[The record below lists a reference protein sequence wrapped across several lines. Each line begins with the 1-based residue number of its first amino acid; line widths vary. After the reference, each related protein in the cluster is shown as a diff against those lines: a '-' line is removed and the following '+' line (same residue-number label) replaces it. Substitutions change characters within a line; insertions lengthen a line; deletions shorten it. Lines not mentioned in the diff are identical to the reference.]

1 MWYTI
6 LILLALDIGG
16 LLLVYVLLRDRVRRA
31 TTANAQISEIRD
43 EMSRLVVDL
52 NQTTD
57 RNIALIEDR
66 IASLNELLSAADKK
80 IGLLHR
86 EIEKHDVGTQVYSR
100 LVEGRPMRGPPSGQE
115 LPRAHAQAAGA
126 GQGAQAPGVAAQE
139 PRGGQEPQG
148 AGGAALARGQEPQ
161 RGKGAAQLPPLSVEL
176 SDMSHRPGPAGTPG
190 TQGGQEPQGAP
201 DLQQRVLMLHRAGFA
216 ASLIAS
222 RVGAP
227 LGEIELIISLEQRK
241 GRA

>member
-6 LILLALDIGG
+6 LIMLVVDLGG

-31 TTANAQISEIRD
+31 TTANAQIAEIRD

-80 IGLLHR
+80 IGLLSR
-86 EIEKHDVGTQVYSR
+86 EIEKHDLGTRMYSR
-100 LVEGRPMRGPPSGQE
+100 LAGGQPS
-115 LPRAHAQAAGA
+115 RAAGA
-126 GQGAQAPGVAAQE
+126 AAPRVAEPVGAPIMVPAE
-139 PRGGQEPQG
+139 PSRTR
-148 AGGAALARGQEPQ
+148 GAAERAVPAVEIAAD
-161 RGKGAAQLPPLSVEL
+161 GKPPLSVEL
-176 SDMSHRPGPAGTPG
+176 S
-190 TQGGQEPQGAP
+190 EKP
-201 DLQQRVLMLHRAGFA
+201 DLHQRVMMLQRAGFA
-216 ASLIAS
+216 PPLIAS

-227 LGEIELIISLEQRK
+227 LGEVELIISLERRK
-241 GRA
+241 GQA

>member
-100 LVEGRPMRGPPSGQE
+100 LVEGRPMRGPLSGQTP
-115 LPRAHAQAAGA
+115 LRPQAAGA
-126 GQGAQAPGVAAQE
+126 GQRAQAPGAAAQE
-139 PRGGQEPQG
+139 PRGAAE
-148 AGGAALARGQEPQ
+148 AALARGQEPQ
-161 RGKGAAQLPPLSVEL
+161 GGQGAAQLPPLSVEL
-176 SDMSHRPGPAGTPG
+176 SEVSQRPGAAGTPG
-190 TQGGQEPQGAP
+190 TQRGLEPQGGQEPQGAP

>member
-6 LILLALDIGG
+6 LIMLVVDLGG

-31 TTANAQISEIRD
+31 TNVNSQIAEVRD

-80 IGLLHR
+80 IGLLGR
-86 EIEKHDVGTQVYSR
+86 EIEKHDLGTRMYNRLGESR
-100 LVEGRPMRGPPSGQE
+100 PLRAGDAGT
-115 LPRAHAQAAGA
+115 PRAAGSAAAPITMPAAPPETRGGAEGPAQAAEGA
-126 GQGAQAPGVAAQE
+126 
-139 PRGGQEPQG
+139 
-148 AGGAALARGQEPQ
+148 AGG
-161 RGKGAAQLPPLSVEL
+161 KPPLTVEL
-176 SDMSHRPGPAGTPG
+176 S
-190 TQGGQEPQGAP
+190 EKP
-201 DLQQRVLMLHRAGFA
+201 DLHQRVMMLHSAGFA
-216 ASLIAS
+216 PPLIAS

-227 LGEIELIISLEQRK
+227 LGEVELIISLERRK
-241 GRA
+241 GQA